1 VKKKRKKIDRI
12 IEDSLEWLTDNP
24 NAKKEEIEKE
34 RLRMKDSLNQIFKR
48 AEDVKDL
55 KDYTENIKKRKDDL
69 GDNLSKKEK
78 KQIDDLVKDVEDWI
92 KDNPEAK
99 KEEIAKKKKNLKE
112 KVDIIFAHGDS
123 VAKAKETGKGLKNRS
138 EELGDFLTPKEKKQ
152 IGELLQDLDD
162 WLRDHPEAKAEE
174 VEKNKEK

>member
-1 VKKKRKKIDRI
+1 
-12 IEDSLEWLTDNP
+12 
-24 NAKKEEIEKE
+24 
-34 RLRMKDSLNQIFKR
+34 MKDSLNQIFKR

-99 KEEIAKKKKNLKE
+99 KRRNCKKRKR
-112 KVDIIFAHGDS
+112 I
-123 VAKAKETGKGLKNRS
+123 
-138 EELGDFLTPKEKKQ
+138 
-152 IGELLQDLDD
+152 
-162 WLRDHPEAKAEE
+162 
-174 VEKNKEK
+174 

>member
-1 VKKKRKKIDRI
+1 
-12 IEDSLEWLTDNP
+12 
-24 NAKKEEIEKE
+24 
-34 RLRMKDSLNQIFKR
+34 
-48 AEDVKDL
+48 
-55 KDYTENIKKRKDDL
+55 
-69 GDNLSKKEK
+69 
-78 KQIDDLVKDVEDWI
+78 
-92 KDNPEAK
+92 
-99 KEEIAKKKKNLKE
+99 LKE

-174 VEKNKEK
+174 VEKKQREIRDKVEKKFFLVLNKCKI

>member
-1 VKKKRKKIDRI
+1 
-12 IEDSLEWLTDNP
+12 
-24 NAKKEEIEKE
+24 
-34 RLRMKDSLNQIFKR
+34 MKDSLNQIFKR

-99 KEEIAKKKKNLKE
+99 KRRNCKKE
-112 KVDIIFAHGDS
+112 KEFER
-123 VAKAKETGKGLKNRS
+123 KR
-138 EELGDFLTPKEKKQ
+138 
-152 IGELLQDLDD
+152 
-162 WLRDHPEAKAEE
+162 
-174 VEKNKEK
+174 